1 MFPLLFQSAPHPANL
16 PYAHFQQIIFKVIV
30 LNFHPYFL
38 KEKNLS
44 SRQELRNIVKRPKD
58 MGQV

>member
-16 PYAHFQQIIFKVIV
+16 SYAHLQQIIFKVIM
-30 LNFHPYFL
+30 LNFHPYFF
-38 KEKNLS
+38 KEKKIRVQDIS
-44 SRQELRNIVKRPKD
+44 KD